1 MYKYEVGQIIPA
13 FMGHAENVYFNM
25 DNGGATMF
33 VFFQSPTMKE
43 IKQFKSGK
51 EFQIRFVELYDVIM
65 LMAKIGDLDWMDAP
79 YTPHLSPDLTQFAI
93 PTEGQGLGLTL
104 ILVDATTGQI
114 KSIRLL
120 GLSENFTRKLLGTVI
135 KNAKKT
141 FNINSYNMNIVKIY
155 SQYPTKKLVKMSND
169 YCKIN

>member
-43 IKQFKSGK
+43 IEQFKSGK

-65 LMAKIGDLDWMDAP
+65 LMAKIGDSSGRVRADPQPAAAQKTPCSHFQHFIIFIGDVAQRNLPGKCLKNTAHLFPAP
-79 YTPHLSPDLTQFAI
+79 G
-93 PTEGQGLGLTL
+93 E
-104 ILVDATTGQI
+104 
-114 KSIRLL
+114 LL
-120 GLSENFTRKLLGTVI
+120 LPCT
-135 KNAKKT
+135 
-141 FNINSYNMNIVKIY
+141 
-155 SQYPTKKLVKMSND
+155 
-169 YCKIN
+169 

>member
-93 PTEGQGLGLTL
+93 PTEGRGLGLTL

-135 KNAKKT
+135 KNAEKP
-141 FNINSYNMNIVKIY
+141 FNINSYNMNIAKIY
-155 SQYPTKKLVKMSND
+155 FQYPAKKLVKMSND

>member
-43 IKQFKSGK
+43 IEQFKSGK
-51 EFQIRFVELYDVIM
+51 EFQIRFVELYD
-65 LMAKIGDLDWMDAP
+65 
-79 YTPHLSPDLTQFAI
+79 DLTQFAI

-135 KNAKKT
+135 KNAEKP
-141 FNINSYNMNIVKIY
+141 FNINSYNMNIAKIY

>member
-43 IKQFKSGK
+43 IEQFKSGK

-65 LMAKIGDLDWMDAP
+65 LMAKIGDLF
-79 YTPHLSPDLTQFAI
+79 PDLTQFAI

-135 KNAKKT
+135 KNAEKP
-141 FNINSYNMNIVKIY
+141 FNINSYNMNIAKIY

>member
-43 IKQFKSGK
+43 IEQFKSGK

-79 YTPHLSPDLTQFAI
+79 YTPHLFPVCN
-93 PTEGQGLGLTL
+93 PNRR
-104 ILVDATTGQI
+104 TG
-114 KSIRLL
+114 IR
-120 GLSENFTRKLLGTVI
+120 
-135 KNAKKT
+135 A
-141 FNINSYNMNIVKIY
+141 NINFSRRYNWTN
-155 SQYPTKKLVKMSND
+155 
-169 YCKIN
+169 